1 MPVSIRMRVMKWFA
15 AAMMVLAFAPISL
28 AQNALERLVSPGE
41 VIAGHA
47 KWEKDCASCHEPFS
61 RASQSK
67 LCLDCHKEIAADV
80 RGKAGFHGI
89 RKEVSAA
96 ACSHC
101 HTDHKGRK
109 FDIVQFDALTF
120 DHTSTD
126 FALVGAHLSV
136 KCDSCHVVGK
146 KFRETSSL
154 CIDCHKKDDPHKGS
168 LGDKCE
174 TCHDAKTWRETKHF
188 NHDTANFKL
197 TGAHTDAK
205 CASCHAGERWKGA
218 PVLCNDCHRQ
228 QDKHKGQNGQACET
242 CHTTKNW
249 KEITFNHDRD
259 TKFPLLGK
267 HLPAKCESCHTK
279 DPKLEKLAIT
289 CMPCHTKDD
298 VHNGSLGKE
307 CQKCHNESG
316 WKIGVLFDH
325 DKDTKFKLADKH
337 VTTKCA
343 DCHTT
348 KDYRDAPK
356 TCVGC
361 HKKKDIHIGRLGP
374 KCEDCHN
381 AANWK
386 QWKYD
391 HATQAHYPLTGA
403 HATTS
408 CYACHT
414 QQHAEKVVTPK
425 TCNGC
430 HRNDDIHR
438 GAFGTACDKCHSTK
452 KFLPA
457 VVPR

>member
-1 MPVSIRMRVMKWFA
+1 MPESIRMVVLRWLA
-15 AAMMVLAFAPISL
+15 AAMMVLAFAPLSS

-47 KWEKDCASCHEPFS
+47 KFEKDCNICHEPFYRS
-61 RASQSK
+61 SQSK

-80 RGKAGFHGI
+80 RDKTGFHGI

-109 FDIVQFDALTF
+109 FDIVQLDVLTF
-120 DHTSTD
+120 GHTSTN
-126 FALVGAHLSV
+126 FALVGAHISI
-136 KCDSCHVVGK
+136 KCDGCHPAGK
-146 KFRETSSL
+146 KFREASTE
-154 CIDCHKKDDPHKGS
+154 CVGCHKAADPHKGD

-174 TCHDAKTWRETKHF
+174 TCHDAKAWRTTKHF
-188 NHDTANFKL
+188 NHDLTDFKL
-197 TGAHTDAK
+197 TGAHTEAT
-205 CASCHAGERWKGA
+205 CASCHAGERWKG
-218 PVLCNDCHRQ
+218 VSHQCNDCHRQ

-249 KEITFNHDRD
+249 KELTFNHDRD

-267 HLPAKCESCHTK
+267 HLPAKCESCHLK

-289 CMPCHTKDD
+289 CMPCHGKDD
-298 VHNGSLGKE
+298 VHKGGLGKD
-307 CQKCHNESG
+307 CQKCHSESG
-316 WKIGVLFDH
+316 WKIGVLFNH
-325 DKDTKFKLADKH
+325 DKDTKFPLLDKH
-337 VTTKCA
+337 ATTKC
-343 DCHTT
+343 DGCHTT
-348 KDYRDAPK
+348 KDYKEAAK
-356 TCVGC
+356 TCAGC
-361 HKKKDIHIGRLGP
+361 HAKKDVHLGRLGP

-386 QWKYD
+386 QWRYD
-391 HATQAHYPLTGA
+391 HTTQARYPLTGK

-414 QQHAEKVVTPK
+414 TKHSAKVVTPK

-430 HRNDDIHR
+430 HRNDDIHH
-438 GAFGTACDKCHSTK
+438 GAFGTACDKCHTTT

>member
-1 MPVSIRMRVMKWFA
+1 LEKRQAMHFRKLIVSWLAVIACVGA
-15 AAMMVLAFAPISL
+15 AQAQSAF
-28 AQNALERLVSPGE
+28 ERLVSPGD

-47 KWEKDCASCHEPFS
+47 KWEKDCGSCHEPFS

-80 RGKAGFHGI
+80 RDKTGYHGK
-89 RKEVSAA
+89 RKEVSASP
-96 ACSHC
+96 CSHC
-101 HTDHKGRK
+101 HTDHKGRT

-120 DHTSTD
+120 DHASTD
-126 FALVGAHLSV
+126 FALVGAHASV
-136 KCDSCHVVGK
+136 KCDGCHPAGK
-146 KFRETSSL
+146 KFREAPSRCS
-154 CIDCHKKDDPHKGS
+154 DCHKKDDTHKGG

-174 TCHDAKTWRETKHF
+174 ACHDAKTWRETKHF
-188 NHDTANFKL
+188 NHDLTNFKL

-205 CASCHAGERWKGA
+205 CASCHAGERWKGT
-218 PVLCNDCHRQ
+218 PLLCNDCHRQ
-228 QDKHKGQNGQACET
+228 QDVHKGQNGLKCES

-249 KEITFNHDRD
+249 KEISFNHDRD

-289 CMPCHTKDD
+289 CMPCHGKDD
-298 VHNGSLGKE
+298 VHKGSLGKE

-325 DKDTKFKLADKH
+325 DKDTKFKLLDKH

-348 KDYRDAPK
+348 KDYREAPK

-386 QWKYD
+386 QWTYD
-391 HATQAHYPLTGA
+391 HTTQARYPLTGA

-414 QQHAEKVVTPK
+414 EKNAEKVVTPK
-425 TCNGC
+425 TCIGC
-430 HRNDDIHR
+430 HRKDDTHK
-438 GAFGTACDKCHSTK
+438 GAFGTGCGKCHSTK
-452 KFLPA
+452 TFLPA